1 MTAADVA
8 SINLHSDVYHVL
20 QLMSPHDTAATKE
33 HEVNLHSMMCSTIG
47 MYVILSN
54 VNQQNFFK
62 QFQHHSYH
70 LLLYWHQQVVQPS
83 SHVHHVIERFHER
96 MDRETMTAIFRNE
109 LPEPEVGRRRF
120 HGTQFA
126 TEGSQPKEHI

>member
-1 MTAADVA
+1 MTLRFLTKQDGMTAADVA

-54 VNQQNFFK
+54 VNQQNFV
-62 QFQHHSYH
+62 QTISAP
-70 LLLYWHQQVVQPS
+70 LLS
-83 SHVHHVIERFHER
+83 SASILAP
-96 MDRETMTAIFRNE
+96 T
-109 LPEPEVGRRRF
+109 G
-120 HGTQFA
+120 GTTLFPC
-126 TEGSQPKEHI
+126 SPCH